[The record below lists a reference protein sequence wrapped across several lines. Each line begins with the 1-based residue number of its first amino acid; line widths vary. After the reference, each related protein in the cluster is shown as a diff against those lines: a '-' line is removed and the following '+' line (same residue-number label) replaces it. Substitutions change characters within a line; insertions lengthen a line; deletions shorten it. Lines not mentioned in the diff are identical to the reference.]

1 MNVFTPTNDSIKD
14 NFNYKN
20 YAQNGFFVSKLS
32 NFSTESN
39 TRLLQ
44 QIFDSNLRDSNILSS
59 KLTEIIEEEIPGK
72 TQLPMR
78 KIKHYSTK
86 IQKELRKKLTNC
98 QNHS

>member
-1 MNVFTPTNDSIKD
+1 MNVFTPTNESIKD
-14 NFNYKN
+14 RFNYKN
-20 YAQNGFFVSKLS
+20 YAQNGFIESKLP
-32 NFSTESN
+32 NFS

-44 QIFDSNLRDSNILSS
+44 QIFDSNILSS
-59 KLTEIIEEEIPGK
+59 KLTKIIEEYIPGK

-78 KIKHYSTK
+78 KIEHYSTK